1 MATEAQIH
9 ANRLNG
15 QRSTGPRTPQG
26 KAVVAQNAV
35 KHGLSGRLDVIKGED
50 QAEFEL
56 HREAMLGELAPA
68 GPMESMLAERVVGLS
83 WRLER
88 VERTQNEVFDAL
100 LADRS
105 SPLAKLVR
113 SLEPKGA
120 GRPEG
125 ESDGDDDLALGRV
138 ALKDFSNS
146 RVLDR
151 LLMYERRIEHSLY
164 KTMAELQRLRLLR
177 ELDSPA
183 KEPVCS
189 VPGWGE
195 RPRSPEEVG
204 RGRPTYEETPD
215 GVTTNAPPAGG
226 CPPGVEMPHHSNIPS
241 FQHSIREPG
250 DPAPEDQSCK
260 TKPISQGADGGQLSD
275 DKGVME
281 DSPESGLGKTK
292 PISAGPDQRG
302 AAGTQ
307 EAGTD
312 NARLAA
318 LFH

>member
-1 MATEAQIH
+1 MATEAQVL
-9 ANRLNG
+9 ANRLNA
-15 QRSTGPRTPQG
+15 QKSTGPRTPEG

-35 KHGLSGRLDVIKGED
+35 KHC
-50 QAEFEL
+50 QTEFDL
-56 HREAMLGELAPA
+56 HREAMLGELAPV
-68 GPMESMLAERVVGLS
+68 GRMESVLAERAVSLS

-88 VERTQNEVFDAL
+88 VERMQNEVFDAL

-177 ELDSPA
+177 ELDGPA
-183 KEPVCS
+183 EEPACS
-189 VPGWGE
+189 VPVRASRARVAGFQ
-195 RPRSPEEVG
+195 PAQDAAKMAA
-204 RGRPTYEETPD
+204 TQTPD
-215 GVTTNAPPAGG
+215 GVTTN
-226 CPPGVEMPHHSNIPS
+226 
-241 FQHSIREPG
+241 G
-250 DPAPEDQSCK
+250 DYVRIEFLAE
-260 TKPISQGADGGQLSD
+260 AQLSRVEVD
-275 DKGVME
+275 HDR
-281 DSPESGLGKTK
+281 
-292 PISAGPDQRG
+292 AQ
-302 AAGTQ
+302 
-307 EAGTD
+307 
-312 NARLAA
+312 
-318 LFH
+318 